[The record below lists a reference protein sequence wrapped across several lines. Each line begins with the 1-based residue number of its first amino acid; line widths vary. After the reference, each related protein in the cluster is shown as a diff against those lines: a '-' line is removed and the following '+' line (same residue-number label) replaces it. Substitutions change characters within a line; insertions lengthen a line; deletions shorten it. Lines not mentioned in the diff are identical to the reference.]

1 MDTSEAPP
9 AAGPQPDRRPKVA
22 AAAVLLAAMGI
33 CLFLA
38 NRALVTA
45 GRYAS
50 GPLVRPAEETY
61 RQFECIEQA
70 ISERVPAGARV
81 FVEEEDELW
90 EQRLVELASPRLEV
104 VDTAARS
111 TVTLSVEADPSGPSC
126 SGLALEVAAP

>member
-1 MDTSEAPP
+1 M
-9 AAGPQPDRRPKVA
+9 
-22 AAAVLLAAMGI
+22 
-33 CLFLA
+33 FLA

-50 GPLVRPAEETY
+50 GPMVRPAEETY

-70 ISERVPAGARV
+70 ISERVPAGARI
-81 FVEEEDELW
+81 FVDEEDELW

-111 TVTLSVEADPSGPSC
+111 TVTLSVEAEASGPSC
-126 SGLALEVAAP
+126 SCLSLEVAAP